1 MNAMKIE
8 KINSLNISWGPK
20 IDFKTCPMF
29 PAPFFLTF
37 HKGLAILVVGQG
49 HEGSLDV
56 TDFAVRNFQVTIQVV
71 ADAPPQVVQ
80 SHQGFA
86 AAAAFLPASGS
97 LVHQV
102 VVGTIDT
109 WAKKTPVL

>member
-1 MNAMKIE
+1 
-8 KINSLNISWGPK
+8 
-20 IDFKTCPMF
+20 MF

-86 AAAAFLPASGS
+86 AAAAAFLPASGS